1 METFIILTDSCANLT
16 EDIIDKYNI
25 YVLSLSYYI
34 DGVKCRGFEKS
45 REFHFKEF
53 YEMMRERKNITT
65 SEVSEQDAY
74 DLCKPIL
81 KRGQDILYIGFSS
94 ELSET
99 FNMVHNALIRLQGE
113 YPERQIYAVDS
124 LGAALGEG
132 LLIQYAVMER
142 EKGATIDE
150 VYRWAMDN
158 RMYICHEFTVD
169 DLFFLRRGGRIS
181 AATAVLGSTLG
192 IKPIMHMDAQ
202 GRLVEIGK
210 ARGRKKSLDAL
221 VNHMREYALKPERQI
236 VCISHGDCEEDAR
249 YMAEQ
254 VKREMGVKDVRIQI
268 LDPVIGAHSGPGTLA
283 LFYYGEHRRKLV
295 SREKITHV
303 FIVNPVAGM
312 ENFAGEL
319 RKKLQHIEGITYYIF
334 SSRYAGYEAA
344 IVRQVRELFLGE
356 KIRFYCC
363 GGSGTLRNMLNAF
376 DKLDDAE
383 IAFYPCGL
391 SNDILKVF
399 GTDASVF
406 SNIEELI
413 HGEVVDVDYIRT
425 NHGICLNSFS
435 AGLDTEVM
443 IAMNQYRGITQLG
456 KQLPYTLSLIRTL
469 LAGKGRR
476 VAIYVD
482 GNEITGS
489 FMEMIFGNGCAIGG
503 NVYFSEE
510 PDLRDGRGDFVL
522 APLKSRISLL
532 YLLHLLQKRQ
542 FDKVMRKADTGT
554 WRQVRI
560 ASLDGEP
567 LAGNQDGELVECAM
581 EWTLEIV
588 PKGLHLVVPRGVS
601 V

>member
-1 METFIILTDSCANLT
+1 MENYIILTDSCANLT

-34 DGVKCRGFEKS
+34 DGEKCKGFEKN

-53 YEMMRERKNITT
+53 YGMMRNRKNITT
-65 SEVSEQDAY
+65 SEVSSQDAY

-81 KRGQDILYIGFSS
+81 KNGQDILYIGFSS
-94 ELSET
+94 SLSNT
-99 FNMVHNALIRLQGE
+99 YDMVHDALNRLQGE

-132 LLIQYAVMER
+132 LLIQYAVLER
-142 EKGATIDE
+142 EKGAAIDD

-192 IKPIMHMDAQ
+192 IKPIMHMDEQ

-221 VNHMREYALKPERQI
+221 VNHMREYVLKPELQT
-236 VCISHGDCEEDAR
+236 VYISHGDCEEDAQ
-249 YMAEQ
+249 YVAEQ
-254 VKREMGVKDVRIQI
+254 VKEKMGVKDVRTQI
-268 LDPVIGAHSGPGTLA
+268 LDPVIGAHSGPGTVG

-303 FIVNPVAGM
+303 FIVNPVAGV
-312 ENFAGEL
+312 ENYAGEL
-319 RKKLQHIEGITYYIF
+319 RKKLQRIEGLTYYIF
-334 SSRYAGYEAA
+334 STRYAGYEAD
-344 IVRQVRELFLGE
+344 IVRQVQELFLGE

-376 DKLDDAE
+376 DKLDETE

-391 SNDILKVF
+391 SNDILKAF
-399 GTDASVF
+399 GMDAAMF

-425 NHGICLNSFS
+425 NHGICINSFS
-435 AGLDTEVM
+435 AGLDSA
-443 IAMNQYRGITQLG
+443 AMSAMSQYRGIIQLG

-469 LAGKGRR
+469 FGGKGRR
-476 VAIYVD
+476 AAIYVD
-482 GNEITGS
+482 GREIDNQ
-489 FMEMIFGNGCAIGG
+489 FMEIIFGNGCTING
-503 NVYFSEE
+503 NVYFAED
-510 PDLRDGRGDFVL
+510 PDLRDGKGDFML
-522 APLKSRISLL
+522 APLKNRISLL
-532 YLLHLLQKRQ
+532 YLLYLLQKKR
-542 FDKVMRKADTGT
+542 FDKVVRKAETGT

-560 ASLDGEP
+560 VSLDGEP
-567 LAGNQDGELVECAM
+567 LVGNQDGELVECAM

-588 PKGLHLVVPRGVS
+588 PKGLHFVVPKGVS